1 MGDILKLGLIL
12 LLITSITALVL
23 GYANDMT
30 KDVIVNVE
38 NQASEVARKEVLPL
52 AESFKSL
59 DKEILNKIINE
70 NPNIKEIYSG
80 YSENGDLVGYTIKT
94 ATPGYGGDV
103 EVITGISLE
112 NKITGIKVVSHKE
125 TPGLGAN
132 ATQPKFQNQFKD
144 KSVSKELEVVKG
156 STSSENEIQ
165 ALTGA
170 TITSKAVTKGVNL
183 AREIF
188 INNLAK

>member
-156 STSSENEIQ
+156 SPSSENEIQ